1 MVSSGAIR
9 GCKNLRTGKE
19 IRFRFWLSLKQS
31 MREAAKDGVMYPSPR
46 PVFDG
51 RVSPEPSD
59 TQKSFWQYLD
69 KQPFLHARRVAA
81 TGRSR

>member
-1 MVSSGAIR
+1 
-9 GCKNLRTGKE
+9 
-19 IRFRFWLSLKQS
+19 
-31 MREAAKDGVMYPSPR
+31 MREAAKDGVIYPSPR

-69 KQPFLHARRVAA
+69 KQPFLHAHRVAA
-81 TGRSR
+81 TGRQEC